1 VIYIV
6 KNSINTVCLTLAE
19 SVEVGT
25 PVYVFEFLNEF
36 NVNATPI
43 TWQPTDLSQY
53 TERFNLF
60 ELNEPVDLELIAGQY
75 SYVVKVDDV
84 VIEEGRMVVELDS
97 EINSIYL

>member
-1 VIYIV
+1 M
-6 KNSINTVCLTLAE
+6 CLTLTE
-19 SVEVGT
+19 SVEVES

-43 TWQPTDLSQY
+43 MWQPTDLSEHPQ
-53 TERFNLF
+53 RFNLF
-60 ELNEPVDLELIAGQY
+60 ELNEPFDLDLVAGQY
-75 SYVVKVDDV
+75 SYTVKVDDA